1 VNAVYDVTGEYDA
14 IIVAQF
20 RNREELNEFV
30 KGLLAVPGVKRT
42 NTMLVLNTM
51 KEQHGVWL

>member
-20 RNREELNEFV
+20 KGREELDGFV
-30 KGLLAVPGVKRT
+30 KSLLGIPGVKRT

-51 KEQHGVWL
+51 KEQHGVWV